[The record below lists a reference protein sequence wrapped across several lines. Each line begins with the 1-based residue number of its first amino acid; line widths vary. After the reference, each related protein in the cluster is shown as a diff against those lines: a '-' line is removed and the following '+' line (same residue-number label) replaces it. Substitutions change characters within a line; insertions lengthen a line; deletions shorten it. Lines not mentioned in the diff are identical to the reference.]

1 MRVFVAGHRGMVGQ
15 ALLRGFSSREGVEV
29 ITAPREQLD
38 LRDQSAVAHFMRRER
53 PDTVI
58 LAAARVGGIW
68 ANHSYPV
75 EFLSDNMRIAF
86 NVISAAHGAD
96 VGQLINLGSS
106 CIYPRGAPQPI
117 PEEALLTG
125 TLEPTNEAYALAKIA
140 AINLC
145 DSYNRQ
151 YGTDFRSLMPA
162 NLYGRGDNFHPQEAH
177 VLPALLLRFHDA
189 ARKGAKTVQVWGT
202 GQVRREFLH
211 VDDLARAC
219 LFVLDLPAARFHSA
233 LSGPRAILN
242 VGSGRDITIAQ
253 LAKAITRVTGF
264 QGRIEF
270 DPSKPDGTPRKCLDV
285 SRMSDL
291 GWQAQLSLEEGLAQT
306 YEWFVAQSQS
316 GLRGLPQELCA

>member
-106 CIYPRGAPQPI
+106 CIYPRSAPQPI

-125 TLEPTNEAYALAKIA
+125 ALEPTNEAYALAKIA

-219 LFVLDLPAARFHSA
+219 LFVLDLPSARFHSA

>member
-1 MRVFVAGHRGMVGQ
+1 MRVFVAGHGGMVGQ
-15 ALLRGFSSREGVEV
+15 ALLRALGAREGVEV

-106 CIYPRGAPQPI
+106 CIYPRSAPQPI

-125 TLEPTNEAYALAKIA
+125 ALEPTNEAYALAKIA

-177 VLPALLLRFHDA
+177 VLPALLQRFHDA

-219 LFVLDLPAARFHSA
+219 LFVLDLPSARFHSA

>member
-1 MRVFVAGHRGMVGQ
+1 MRVFVAGHGGMVGQ
-15 ALLRGFSSREGVEV
+15 ALLRALGAREGVEV
-29 ITAPREQLD
+29 ISTPREQLD

-96 VGQLINLGSS
+96 VRQLINLGSS

-125 TLEPTNEAYALAKIA
+125 ALEPTNEAYALAKIA

-219 LFVLDLPAARFHSA
+219 LFVLDLPSARFHSA

>member
-1 MRVFVAGHRGMVGQ
+1 MRVFVAGHGGMVGQ
-15 ALLRGFSSREGVEV
+15 ALLRALGAREGVEV
-29 ITAPREQLD
+29 ISTPREQLD

-96 VGQLINLGSS
+96 VRQLINLGSS

-125 TLEPTNEAYALAKIA
+125 ALEPTNEAYALAKIA

-177 VLPALLLRFHDA
+177 VLPALLQRFHDA

-285 SRMSDL
+285 RRMSDL